1 MLGTDQA
8 LRQSQPGMDVAGMRE
23 NAGLQREGMQQS
35 GANRRSLMSN
45 MLDQEKLSMERET
58 QGYANRAA
66 AQQEQLRNQVEQE
79 PDPTKRRSL
88 VQYMQDV
95 SGKTQQA
102 DPYLVV
108 PGGQQVDEMG
118 RPYNTPSSVF
128 NRQTG
133 QFTQQPGQGASTPD
147 AAAAAL
153 RADPKRAAEFDRKYG
168 AGSAQRVLG
177 GQ

>member
-8 LRQSQPGMDVAGMRE
+8 LRQAQPGMDVAAMRE

-45 MLDQEKLSMERET
+45 MLDQEKLGMERET
-58 QGYANRAA
+58 RGFANRAS
-66 AQQEQLRNQVEQE
+66 AQQEQLRDQVAQE
-79 PDPTKRRSL
+79 RDPAKRRGL

-118 RPYNTPSSVF
+118 KAYNTPSSVF

-133 QFTQQPGQGASTPD
+133 QFTQQPAQGTGSPHKDGQRLQGKDGNFYVVRNGAP
-147 AAAAAL
+147 
-153 RADPKRAAEFDRKYG
+153 
-168 AGSAQRVLG
+168 VLER
-177 GQ
+177 